1 MYFVTSLSGLE
12 RREGHI
18 HTVLSPTLQ
27 VALGIDY
34 VMLVKAAFGVVQAQ
48 PTIWQFFTYV
58 LRGIFPTAGEDRID
72 QVLVALLIQH
82 HHMTQRAVPQ
92 PTTNS
97 VLIILQV
104 QRF

>member
-1 MYFVTSLSGLE
+1 MCFVTSLSGLE
-12 RREGHI
+12 RGEGHI

-58 LRGIFPTAGEDRID
+58 LRVFFPPLEKTESIKY
-72 QVLVALLIQH
+72 LSPCLYSTI
-82 HHMTQRAVPQ
+82 T
-92 PTTNS
+92 
-97 VLIILQV
+97 
-104 QRF
+104 